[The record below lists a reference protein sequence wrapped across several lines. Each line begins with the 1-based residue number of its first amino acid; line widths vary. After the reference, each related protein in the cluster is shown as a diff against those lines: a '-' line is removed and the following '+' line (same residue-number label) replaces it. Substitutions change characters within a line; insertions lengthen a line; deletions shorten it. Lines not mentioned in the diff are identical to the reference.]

1 MVTKPIAAD
10 QIIQAS
16 GTIQQMAQSGFNNI
30 LDVASILFCLY
41 LYILFYRRCKP
52 QIAAMIRQTL
62 EYDDDYAIGHYF
74 IFESMDDSRSFI
86 GRGH

>member
-16 GTIQQMAQSGFNNI
+16 GTIQQMAQSI
-30 LDVASILFCLY
+30 IFCLY